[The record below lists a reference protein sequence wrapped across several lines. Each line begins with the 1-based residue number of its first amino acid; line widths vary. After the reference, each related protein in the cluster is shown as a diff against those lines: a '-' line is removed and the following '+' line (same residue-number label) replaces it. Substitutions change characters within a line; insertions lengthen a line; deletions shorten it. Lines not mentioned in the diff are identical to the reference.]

1 LVWTALNRAPLE
13 LSRAIMS
20 YGDKTNI
27 VEVIDF
33 NDQTRIVRSESFGI
47 EGVLK
52 RPYGS
57 TRGPRLPRTVRAD
70 LIPGHAAHAAANSGA
85 LVLSVSPREHR
96 RGGRRRWA

>member
-1 LVWTALNRAPLE
+1 VGTALNRAPLE

-52 RPYGS
+52 RPYG
-57 TRGPRLPRTVRAD
+57 
-70 LIPGHAAHAAANSGA
+70 
-85 LVLSVSPREHR
+85 
-96 RGGRRRWA
+96 